1 MDLDDKSLLMIY
13 NKDKSFLSHVRKDK
27 NEKTYFELVNN
38 LISDLIAFKE

>member
-13 NKDKSFLSHVRKDK
+13 NKVKSFLSHVSEDK

-38 LISDLIAFKE
+38 LIYDLIAFKE